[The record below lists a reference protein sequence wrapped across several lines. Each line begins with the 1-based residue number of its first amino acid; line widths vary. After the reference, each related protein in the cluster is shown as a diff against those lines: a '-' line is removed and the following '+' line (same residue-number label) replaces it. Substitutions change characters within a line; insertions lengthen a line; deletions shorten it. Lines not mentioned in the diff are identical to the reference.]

1 MCRATGIW
9 RCDKLSGIAETL
21 GMRTTF
27 CRSQD
32 PSGLKKKEE
41 KGRENDNAVGMCPSG
56 VVAHV
61 F

>member
-1 MCRATGIW
+1 MTS
-9 RCDKLSGIAETL
+9 LSGIAETL

-32 PSGLKKKEE
+32 PGGLKKKEE